1 MSDQEQLPSDDV
13 ENQLLY
19 HEHNLTVT
27 EEMQPG
33 DMIEFKR
40 GWYTHWGVCIGK
52 GFLLISYTLN
62 T

>member
-1 MSDQEQLPSDDV
+1 MSGQEVVPRVYV
-13 ENQLLY
+13 ENLLHHY
-19 HEHNLTVT
+19 EHNLTVT

-52 GFLLISYTLN
+52 ILF
-62 T
+62 